1 MILIWVFEWNFS
13 SVCALS
19 GIFQAMVSFVYASGV
34 LSRQTTTTTWDGG
47 DNKLSSPFL
56 RDLGM
61 KEKSLLSKAV
71 NMVSLIT
78 DVLVW
83 VHWTEPTKK
92 KHETTEF
99 FKSGKSEI
107 SLPFFTCQGIPVH
120 NQAAWIRPHF
130 HFISLVKSCID
141 MVSTIL
147 YTHRSLSHPLRLR
160 NNHLALSLFVYQR
173 VFCVHNPQGELSA
186 GETESEKTRLWKTTN
201 RNTKNTKMNTMNIF
215 HTAKIA
221 RCSWFSVWVIRF
233 DFKTSQ
239 P

>member
-34 LSRQTTTTTWDGG
+34 LSRQTTTTTTWDGG

-71 NMVSLIT
+71 NMASLIT

-147 YTHRSLSHPLRLR
+147 YTHRSLSPFAPEKQSLGTFLICLPESVLCTQSTGGIVSRGDR
-160 NNHLALSLFVYQR
+160 VRKNEALENYKQ
-173 VFCVHNPQGELSA
+173 
-186 GETESEKTRLWKTTN
+186 KYK
-201 RNTKNTKMNTMNIF
+201 KY
-215 HTAKIA
+215 
-221 RCSWFSVWVIRF
+221 
-233 DFKTSQ
+233 
-239 P
+239 